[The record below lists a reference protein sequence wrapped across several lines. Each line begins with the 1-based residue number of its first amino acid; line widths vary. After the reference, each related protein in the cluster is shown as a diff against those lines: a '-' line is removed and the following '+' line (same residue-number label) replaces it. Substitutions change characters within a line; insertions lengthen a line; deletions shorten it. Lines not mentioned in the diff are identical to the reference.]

1 MTDVQ
6 KQRAIAEEQTM
17 LVNKQ
22 QEASQSFRAD
32 PDCALAGPDVG
43 CDGVCFSDLVN
54 DDCGVCDGDGSS
66 CVGCM
71 DSGATNYNPDAT
83 TQSYNEYGTSTCT
96 YASCSDIPTDMGCL
110 WADGTSS
117 MWWEGWWNCAGE
129 GVEVCGLA
137 EVVFELNLPSGVTGT
152 PHVQGTYN
160 GWCGDCSNAMTDDD
174 GDGTWTHT
182 QYFAA
187 GEYHDYK
194 YSTDGWSN
202 QEDLTGLS
210 DCAAEADGYWNRN
223 FTAGDAN
230 TSQTLTHCW
239 GSCEATCPAVVS
251 GCTDSA
257 ANNYSAD
264 AVEDDGSCTYNVT
277 FDIDGVEDCGF
288 VSVTGTWDN
297 WSGWGAH
304 TDNGMTA
311 SVSNGSHEY
320 VILCVNTAGEWWNDI
335 WGNSTVINPPSGSE
349 CEVDG
354 TANYGFTVN
363 GADLTVATCAGSCD
377 AVCAPACTYDGDAN
391 GDGVTN
397 VIDVTLVV
405 ASILGNADPA
415 DPCSSDLNGDGVV
428 TVTDIVLMV
437 TNILAGSARADIN
450 DADESTIILT
460 NDSISLKSNGY
471 VGGVQMTINHG
482 NDFAIELADVFVGD
496 YRTNGNQ
503 TTLIV
508 IADGVNS
515 IEDIASISGDC
526 EIESTILVDSNGA
539 DIDGQTI
546 VELRKVEL
554 QLAGPNPFN
563 PTTSLNVVVPQAG
576 HVSVKVYNVLGQEVA
591 TLANGFMSVN
601 PEGHRLTWN
610 ASLMPSGVYLV
621 RAETVAGVST
631 QKLML
636 LK

>member
-1 MTDVQ
+1 MTDAQ
-6 KQRAIAEEQTM
+6 KQRAIAEHEAM
-17 LVNKQ
+17 LTNKQ
-22 QEASQSFRAD
+22 EEVSQSFRAD

-43 CDGVCFSDLVN
+43 CDGVCFSDLAN

-83 TQSYNEYGTSTCT
+83 TQSYNEFGTSTCT
-96 YASCSDIPTDMGCL
+96 YASCSDIPTDTGCL
-110 WADGTSS
+110 WADGTSGE
-117 MWWEGWWNCAGE
+117 WWEGWWNCAGD

-137 EVVFELNLPSGVTGT
+137 EVVFELNLPDGVTGT

-160 GWCGDCSNAMTDDD
+160 GWCGECYNAMGDDD

-182 QYFAA
+182 QYFTP

-202 QEDLTGLS
+202 QEDLTGL
-210 DCAAEADGYWNRN
+210 DCATEADGFWNRN
-223 FTAGDAN
+223 FTAGEAN

-239 GSCEATCPAVVS
+239 GTCEESCPVGPTCGDGTCDADEDCSSCASDCGACPTYDVV
-251 GCTDSA
+251 
-257 ANNYSAD
+257 
-264 AVEDDGSCTYNVT
+264 
-277 FDIDGVEDCGF
+277 FDVDGVDDCGF

-311 SVSNGSHEY
+311 NMGDGSYEY
-320 VILCVNTAGEWWNDI
+320 VILCVNTEGEWWNDI
-335 WGNSTVINPPSGSE
+335 WSNSTVFNAPAE
-349 CEVDG
+349 CDVTGEWG
-354 TANYGFTVN
+354 NYGFSVN
-363 GADLTVATCAGSCD
+363 GTDTTVSICAGTCD
-377 AVCAPACTYDGDAN
+377 AVCAPTCTYDGDAN

-397 VIDVTLVV
+397 VIDVTLIV
-405 ASILGNADPA
+405 ASILGNAEPA

-437 TNILAGSARADIN
+437 TNILAGNARADIHN
-450 DADESTIILT
+450 ADESTIILT

-482 NDFAIELADVFVGD
+482 NDFAIELADAFVAD
-496 YRTNGNQ
+496 YRTNDNQ

-508 IADGVNS
+508 IADGMNS
-515 IEDIASISGDC
+515 IEDIASISGNC
-526 EIESTILVDSNGA
+526 EIESAILVASDGTE
-539 DIDGQTI
+539 IDGQTI

-591 TLANGFMSVN
+591 TLADGFMGVN
-601 PEGHRLTWN
+601 PDGHRLTWN